1 MKIWKWISIISLA
14 LQALIVGPSAIFNLA
29 NPAES
34 FLLMGIDVIPEFVG
48 IMLANA
54 FLFMAAIC
62 VLGALSVW
70 KSQSIGYSI
79 SVCVGGYLVL
89 MAFVPLIIS
98 DNTLLLFVDGPR
110 GLLLVFA
117 GVMGIRK
124 LGTS

>member
-14 LQALIVGPSAIFNLA
+14 LQALIVGPSAIFNLV

-34 FLLMGIDVIPEFVG
+34 FLLMGIDVVPEFIG

-89 MAFVPLIIS
+89 MAFVPLIIT

-124 LGTS
+124 LRTS